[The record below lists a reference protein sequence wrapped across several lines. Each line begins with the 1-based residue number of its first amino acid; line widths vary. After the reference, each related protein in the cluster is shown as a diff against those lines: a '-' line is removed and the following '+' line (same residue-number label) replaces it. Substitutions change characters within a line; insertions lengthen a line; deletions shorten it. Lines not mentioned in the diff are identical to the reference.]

1 MYGDWF
7 CTIYVQCLSNLHI
20 LRYRISLS
28 RTPKPTLETHTVPEP
43 VARGA
48 SRGGRRRTARR
59 PGARGTAHLSIE
71 PFNSIPSLNMCCE
84 CDVRAESARVREDE

>member
-48 SRGGRRRTARR
+48 ASRGAPPHSPAARR
-59 PGARGTAHLSIE
+59 AGRPTFQQYSFFEYVL
-71 PFNSIPSLNMCCE
+71 
-84 CDVRAESARVREDE
+84 

>member
-20 LRYRISLS
+20 LRYRIALS
-28 RTPKPTLETHTVPEP
+28 RTHKPTRSPSPWRVGRP
-43 VARGA
+43 AA
-48 SRGGRRRTARR
+48 GRRRTARR
-59 PGARGTAHLSIE
+59 PGARDGP

>member
-1 MYGDWF
+1 MYGVWF

-20 LRYRISLS
+20 LRYRIALS
-28 RTPKPTLETHTVPEP
+28 RTPKPTRSPSPWRVGPP
-43 VARGA
+43 A
-48 SRGGRRRTARR
+48 RRRTA
-59 PGARGTAHLSIE
+59 GARRGP

>member
-20 LRYRISLS
+20 LRYRIALS

-43 VARGA
+43 VARG
-48 SRGGRRRTARR
+48 RQ
-59 PGARGTAHLSIE
+59 PGARDGP

>member
-1 MYGDWF
+1 MYGVWF

-20 LRYRISLS
+20 LRYRIALS
-28 RTPKPTLETHTVPEP
+28 RTHNSHTVPEP

-48 SRGGRRRTARR
+48 SRGAPPHTAQPGARR
-59 PGARGTAHLSIE
+59 PGARDGP